1 MRNGGGRPCRCMPEY
16 HKPDDSHVLYDGCHR
31 FWKKH
36 FASCEMLPEIIQ
48 NESELLKLKLEHYK
62 ELFDK
67 SISDG
72 EPLEKTKIIFH
83 ELKKVVDML
92 DDSGKY
98 KTVTEGTRRLKNTQ
112 PHI

>member
-1 MRNGGGRPCRCMPEY
+1 
-16 HKPDDSHVLYDGCHR
+16 
-31 FWKKH
+31 
-36 FASCEMLPEIIQ
+36 MLPEIIQ
-48 NESELLKLKLEHYK
+48 NESELLKLKLDHYK

-83 ELKKVVDML
+83 ELKKVMDRL

-98 KTVTEGTRRLKNTQ
+98 KTGAAITGRLKNTQ
-112 PHI
+112 PNI